1 MTKAASIRADFAR
14 DLEEVT
20 SWLGGAEARVLDRG
34 TQPAALKVNKL
45 HLKVN
50 KQLTSAKFLISLKE
64 RLAEVSCE
72 IGAKTEQ
79 VERLNKNGQS
89 LAERWVSGSKIKI
102 RAVFFVYYVLSTRGH
117 GLHRKHVLK

>member
-1 MTKAASIRADFAR
+1 MLQIFIHSLIEWKPLKRITSLQDRELTKAASIRADFAR

-34 TQPAALKVNKL
+34 AEPAALKVNKL

-89 LAERWVSGSKIKI
+89 LAER
-102 RAVFFVYYVLSTRGH
+102 
-117 GLHRKHVLK
+117 